1 MYKVLNDI
9 QLTRNFSLSEF
20 ECHDGSHEV
29 MLDMQLVLKLQV
41 LRDAIEQPITVAAGY
56 RNPTHNA
63 DVGGQPD
70 SLHLEGKAAD
80 IKVTGRPP
88 KAIAVIADNIGFK
101 GIGVYTHNG
110 NSFVHLDVRPTK
122 RIWRDQ
128 PGKTLVDVKSVK
140 DIPD

>member
-1 MYKVLNDI
+1 MWDASKCDLCGD
-9 QLTRNFSLSEF
+9 
-20 ECHDGSHEV
+20 C
-29 MLDMQLVLKLQV
+29 LVKCRYVDYDKDRAIREIKL
-41 LRDAIEQPITVAAGY
+41 LM
-56 RNPTHNA
+56 
-63 DVGGQPD
+63 
-70 SLHLEGKAAD
+70 EGKAAD

-128 PGKTLVDVKSVK
+128 PGKTLVAVKSVK